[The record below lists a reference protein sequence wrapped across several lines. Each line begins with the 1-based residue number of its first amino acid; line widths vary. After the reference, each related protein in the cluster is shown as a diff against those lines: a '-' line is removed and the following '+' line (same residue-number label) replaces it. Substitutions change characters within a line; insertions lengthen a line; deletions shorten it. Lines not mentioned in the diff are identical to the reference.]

1 MPRVNVAAD
10 AEIIE
15 ELEQEVKKRGYTMY
29 AITNI
34 ALKAILEI
42 LKEGGDSETLFSL
55 VEYYRTMKDLEIIP
69 VTVWYLENLVKIA
82 YSADQKKT
90 LEVCETTGLQLASYL
105 KTKANTIADL
115 LEIYSKL
122 KEILPVKDI
131 SIRQNSES
139 IEIRIT
145 GSGFGIES
153 TSCASLI
160 VKKILEEY
168 GFEIETLTPSPGGI
182 IFIKAK
188 IKKSRPT

>member
-42 LKEGGDSETLFSL
+42 LKEGGDSETLPSL

-105 KTKANTIADL
+105 KTKANTIADV

-188 IKKSRPT
+188 IKKSWPT

>member
-1 MPRVNVAAD
+1 LPRVNVAAD

-42 LKEGGDSETLFSL
+42 LKEGGDSETLPSL

-105 KTKANTIADL
+105 KTKANTIADV

-188 IKKSRPT
+188 IKKSWPT

>member
-42 LKEGGDSETLFSL
+42 LKEGGDSETLSSL
-55 VEYYRTMKDLEIIP
+55 VEYYRTTKDLEIIP

-105 KTKANTIADL
+105 KTKANTIADV

-188 IKKSRPT
+188 IKKSWPT